1 MSVTELPP
9 YTVQLEPL
17 APEPFARFGDVATR
31 PTNLR
36 RRYLPTS
43 LDVADDAK
51 NVSLWI
57 SSAAATG
64 ILPLQVTA
72 LERHPFS
79 AQTFV
84 PLDAGR
90 YLVIACEAGPAGQP
104 DLKTLRAFL
113 ADGRQSVTFAR
124 NVWHHS
130 MTVLD
135 AGMEFAVAMGMTGRG
150 DDDVFQDLGA
160 AVTIVAPQGPPRGSQ
175 S

>member
-1 MSVTELPP
+1 MSVTELPST
-9 YTVQLEPL
+9 TVQLEPL
-17 APEPFARFGDVATR
+17 TPERFARFGDVAAR

-36 RRYLPTS
+36 RRYLPTA
-43 LDVADDAK
+43 LGLADDASL
-51 NVSLWI
+51 SLWI

-64 ILPLQVTA
+64 SLPMQVTS
-72 LERHPFS
+72 LERHPYS
-79 AQTFV
+79 AQSFV
-84 PLDAGR
+84 PLDPGR
-90 YLVIACEAGPAGQP
+90 YLVIACEGDVQGDP
-104 DLKTLRAFL
+104 DLTTLHAFL

-160 AVTIVAPQGPPRGSQ
+160 AVTIVAPDTGSQ
-175 S
+175 P

>member
-1 MSVTELPP
+1 MSVTQLLS
-9 YTVQLEPL
+9 TTIQLEPL
-17 APEPFARFGDVATR
+17 APEPFARFGDVASR
-31 PTNLR
+31 PTHLR

-43 LDVADDAK
+43 LDIANDA
-51 NVSLWI
+51 SLSVWI

-64 ILPLQVTA
+64 GLPMPVIA

-79 AQTFV
+79 AQSFV
-84 PLDAGR
+84 PLDPGR
-90 YLVIACEAGPAGQP
+90 YLVIVCEADARGDP
-104 DLKTLRAFL
+104 DLTTLRAFL

-150 DDDVFQDLGA
+150 DDDVFQDLGT
-160 AVTIVAPQGPPRGSQ
+160 AVTIVAPQDTGSQ
-175 S
+175 P

>member
-1 MSVTELPP
+1 MSITELPP

-17 APEPFARFGDVATR
+17 APEPFARFGDVAAR

-36 RRYLPTS
+36 RRFLPTS
-43 LDVADDAK
+43 LDCADEAK
-51 NVSLWI
+51 AVSLWI

-64 ILPLQVTA
+64 SLPMQVTA
-72 LERHPFS
+72 LERHPYS

-90 YLVIACEAGPAGQP
+90 YLVIACEAGPDGQP
-104 DLKTLRAFL
+104 DLATLRAFL

-160 AVTIVAPQGPPRGSQ
+160 AVTVVAPQDSPRRSQ
-175 S
+175 P

>member
-1 MSVTELPP
+1 MSITELPS
-9 YTVQLEPL
+9 YTVRLEPL
-17 APEPFARFGDVATR
+17 TPERFAPFGDVAAR
-31 PTNLR
+31 PTDMR
-36 RRYLPTS
+36 RRYLPTAV
-43 LDVADDAK
+43 DCAEEATAI
-51 NVSLWI
+51 SLWI

-64 ILPLQVTA
+64 TLPLQVTA

-90 YLVIACEAGPAGQP
+90 YLAIVCEAAPGGQP
-104 DLKTLRAFL
+104 DLRTLRAFL
-113 ADGRQSVTFAR
+113 ADGRQSVTYAR

-135 AGMEFAVAMGMTGRG
+135 NGMEFAVAMGMTGRG

-160 AVTIVAPQGPPRGSQ
+160 AVTIVMPPAQGSQ
-175 S
+175 P